1 MATRSSVIRVEP
13 ELAEAFNS
21 APKQE
26 QERVKSAM
34 RSALKLVPPASE
46 RKASRLSKKESELL
60 LRINRGL
67 SPAQRNRL
75 QELTDRMEYESI
87 TEAEH
92 HELLRLTQQMER
104 KWSEQLKA
112 VIELARL
119 RKISVDEM
127 LEQLGKKPGRYAR

>member
-1 MATRSSVIRVEP
+1 MATKSSVIPVEP
-13 ELAEAFNS
+13 DLAEAFNS

-34 RSALKLVPPASE
+34 RSALKLVPPVSE
-46 RKASRLSKKESELL
+46 RKASRLSKEESELL

-67 SPAQRNRL
+67 SPAQRDRL
-75 QELTDRMEYESI
+75 QELTDRMEDASI
-87 TEAEH
+87 TDVEH
-92 HELLRLTQQMER
+92 HELLRLTQRMER

-119 RKISVDEM
+119 RKISVDAV